1 MKYLLDVN
9 ALISLGFTEHD
20 FNVRVSSWADSLV
33 SQGESEFATTPIT
46 ELGFVRVLSQA
57 PAYGTSVAA
66 ARDLLE
72 QLKKSVILS
81 SLSFPMITIF
91 LNFRPGSKPLDT
103 PQTAISP
110 NWQKRTE
117 PSLPLWTKEFPVP
130 FSYPA
135 NNTFPLFS
143 NNLEL
148 GTPTHQSPLCTLKCF
163 G

>member
-72 QLKKSVILS
+72 QLKEISDIKFSFIPDDHNISQLPSWVKTARHTTDGHLAQLAKANGAILAT
-81 SLSFPMITIF
+81 LDERI
-91 LNFRPGSKPLDT
+91 PGSFLIPGK
-103 PQTAISP
+103 
-110 NWQKRTE
+110 
-117 PSLPLWTKEFPVP
+117 
-130 FSYPA
+130 
-135 NNTFPLFS
+135 
-143 NNLEL
+143 
-148 GTPTHQSPLCTLKCF
+148 
-163 G
+163 